1 MLIAHKGESVMGELV
16 PEGEGNK
23 KPIPVGIPEKLLAR
37 LDACAKATGNS
48 RTDVILSLLRHGL
61 TTWEGQQPQKG
72 VKKS

>member
-1 MLIAHKGESVMGELV
+1 MGELV

-48 RTDVILSLLRHGL
+48 RTDVILALLRHGL
-61 TTWEGQQPQKG
+61 TEWEGQQPPKAL
-72 VKKS
+72 KKS

>member
-1 MLIAHKGESVMGELV
+1 MDELV

-48 RTDVILSLLRHGL
+48 RTDVILALLRHGISK
-61 TTWEGQQPQKG
+61 WEAEQPPKG